1 MITVITSFQLPAPLA
16 REEARSLFLRAAP
29 KHQGVVGLCAN
40 TMSCRKAEGRV
51 YLWNARAQAE
61 TMYTDIRTPGKHRHM
76 RHSVHFRRSRTLKA
90 LPWSTTQ
97 RTRYSR
103 TSEGHRQVLIS
114 AKRERPR
121 RIDANVASRAIAGEA
136 IAGECETHHRS
147 PRNLIFRGV
156 RSAIQCLSIERRR
169 PKSRA
174 RGARAAP
181 ALTAAPAFAAAPR
194 NCPIPPATSRQTL
207 LPARLPAARK
217 SPCIAPAR
225 ARGARTH

>member
-40 TMSCRKAEGRV
+40 TMSCRKGGSISGTLERKP
-51 YLWNARAQAE
+51 RRC
-61 TMYTDIRTPGKHRHM
+61 IRTPGKHRHM

-103 TSEGHRQVLIS
+103 TSERHRQVLIS

-136 IAGECETHHRS
+136 IAGECETHRRS

-207 LPARLPAARK
+207 SPARLPAARK